1 MDPPNGS
8 QLTVENHSSRARLI
22 RQLGIMKGI
31 MVFNFQRDCGN
42 EDKNTQSN
50 SLIYC
55 KNYKN
60 SQVHFFF
67 ACFILQFKI
76 SKPFP
81 LSVTVSAVPLQSRI
95 LTAAALAGAICP
107 MRKETLTNLF
117 SISSEC
123 FLPRTVFFFKK
134 KKKTIVFYNG
144 FYHYTK
150 RLQTETMSLGLRAN
164 YSMCFVL
171 QSWF

>member
-1 MDPPNGS
+1 MGPPKGS
-8 QLTVENHSSRARLI
+8 QLTAENHSSRARLI
-22 RQLGIMKGI
+22 RLLGIMKGI

-60 SQVHFFF
+60 SQVHFF
-67 ACFILQFKI
+67 ACFIFQFKI

-107 MRKETLTNLF
+107 MRKETLTNQF

-123 FLPRTVFFFKK
+123 FLPRTVFFLKK
-134 KKKTIVFYNG
+134 
-144 FYHYTK
+144 
-150 RLQTETMSLGLRAN
+150 RQ
-164 YSMCFVL
+164 
-171 QSWF
+171 